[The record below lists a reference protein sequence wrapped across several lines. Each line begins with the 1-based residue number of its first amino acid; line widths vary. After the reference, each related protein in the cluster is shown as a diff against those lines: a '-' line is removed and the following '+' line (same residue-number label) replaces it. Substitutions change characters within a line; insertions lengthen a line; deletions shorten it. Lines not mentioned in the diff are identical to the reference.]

1 MNARRR
7 RALLTAV
14 AELLEHGEQ
23 VEVTSLVNL
32 SEVSVKRNLA
42 TGLAAAVLSG
52 GMTTVAATPQPMYR
66 AATGERLFLFQA
78 NQVFA
83 KPDRHVA
90 TFRISDVKR
99 SEVKRGLVKHS
110 FVLLDEARG
119 SALRIFFPPVSRKDV
134 AAVAGRI
141 PVVTAWR
148 DRAPGSPHPQLLPS
162 RWSNQWPIPVPL
174 PNIDHR
180 KALCTAAQSPREAP
194 LHRRRRSA
202 LTVSAAL
209 LCAAPLLAAC
219 GSQAHPGA
227 AAVVGGDRITVSTV
241 QAQVADVREAQ
252 SASPQTVQAA
262 DQSGQLAR
270 AKLHGL
276 ILDRVL
282 DRAAADAGVTVSR
295 AEIQQMRQSAAAQY
309 KGEKG
314 LRAAVLQE
322 RWIAPG
328 QIDAFLR
335 EQIQLTKLGRALGA
349 DPSTPAGT
357 KVLGDALSKASKAL
371 KVDVNPRFGKW
382 NNQQIQLGDYK
393 APWIT
398 QVTKPEQPAAAAG
411 A

>member
-1 MNARRR
+1 M
-7 RALLTAV
+7 
-14 AELLEHGEQ
+14 
-23 VEVTSLVNL
+23 
-32 SEVSVKRNLA
+32 
-42 TGLAAAVLSG
+42 
-52 GMTTVAATPQPMYR
+52 
-66 AATGERLFLFQA
+66 
-78 NQVFA
+78 
-83 KPDRHVA
+83 
-90 TFRISDVKR
+90 
-99 SEVKRGLVKHS
+99 
-110 FVLLDEARG
+110 
-119 SALRIFFPPVSRKDV
+119 
-134 AAVAGRI
+134 
-141 PVVTAWR
+141 
-148 DRAPGSPHPQLLPS
+148 
-162 RWSNQWPIPVPL
+162 
-174 PNIDHR
+174 
-180 KALCTAAQSPREAP
+180 
-194 LHRRRRSA
+194 HRRRRTA

-227 AAVVGGDRITVSTV
+227 AAVVGGDRIAVSTV
-241 QAQVADVREAQ
+241 QGQVADVREAQ
-252 SASPQTVQAA
+252 SASPQTVQAV

-282 DRAAADAGVTVSR
+282 DRASADAGVTVSR
-295 AEIQQMRQSAAAQY
+295 AEIQQMRQSAVAQY

-322 RWIAPG
+322 RWIAPD

-335 EQIQLTKLGRALGA
+335 EQIQLTKLGQALGA

-398 QVTKPEQPAAAAG
+398 QVTKPEQPAEAAG